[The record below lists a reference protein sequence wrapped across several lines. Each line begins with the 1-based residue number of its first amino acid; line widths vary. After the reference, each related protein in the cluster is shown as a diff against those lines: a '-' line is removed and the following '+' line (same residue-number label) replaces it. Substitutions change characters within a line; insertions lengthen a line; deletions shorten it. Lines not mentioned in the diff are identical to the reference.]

1 MGALLKILLGLLGV
15 KAVDDAFGNR
25 GLNYITT
32 GKFESNYDRELRKYN
47 EENVK
52 NKNQSNTNTTTSSR
66 GGFFGIGGDKKTTGE
81 ERRLGILSF
90 LGDRSRKL
98 DDAPDIVERNEQ
110 VLGGVDSYG
119 GLLPPMTVVPNIN
132 NERILD
138 LGFEGVRKEI
148 EKING
153 NIDAIRS
160 AMLQSALL
168 ESSYRDSMIESM
180 RRDLVEK
187 GKDRSDTRTERSIF
201 NLLTRSK
208 PQKSVSQNTKSLSD
222 RLSGSLGMALGL
234 NLANFGLDLFDDDT
248 DPDPD
253 PTGGGSGEGDDEPT
267 PQVGDYYFVKDARGG
282 KYYILQPSGNFRK
295 TNVKPRTGTQFTK
308 QEFTTITEE
317 IKQKIKNINPADFEP
332 AFFSDDVSNAEA
344 KRIIELED
352 RGIYGDEARQ
362 IIEKE
367 NQENQKDLFDIRG
380 LSNIEQ
386 VNKITNEGLAFNETF
401 DVNLLETI
409 TPITDSF
416 RPVEPG
422 SGFFEF
428 IDLRTFK
435 GEGKKTPSKD
445 GAATQLNNTIP
456 KLNPSKSYS
465 IFESFLK
472 EHP

>member
-1 MGALLKILLGLLGV
+1 MPLPAVLGIPLLIGGILSGA
-15 KAVDDAFGNR
+15 ASVDALFGSRVWN
-25 GLNYITT
+25 LMTT

-52 NKNQSNTNTTTSSR
+52 NKNQSNTKTSSR
-66 GGFFGIGGDKKTTGE
+66 SGFFGIGGDKKTTGD

-98 DDAPDIVERNEQ
+98 DDAPDIVERNDQ

-119 GLLPPMTVVPNIN
+119 GLLPPITVVPNIN

-160 AMLQSALL
+160 AMVQSALL

-187 GKDRSDTRTERSIF
+187 GKDRSDTRTEKSIF
-201 NLLTRSK
+201 NLLTRSE

-222 RLSGSLGMALGL
+222 RLGGSLGLALGL

-248 DPDPD
+248 DPTDEP
-253 PTGGGSGEGDDEPT
+253 PPPDEPT
-267 PQVGDYYFVKDARGG
+267 PQVGDYYTTGG
-282 KYYILQPSGNFRK
+282 QGSRKFFHVLQPDGSFKKSRGNRPK
-295 TNVKPRTGTQFTK
+295 TGNEFKK
-308 QEFTTITEE
+308 QEFTTIIEE
-317 IKQKIKNINPADFEP
+317 IKEKIKNVNPDDFE
-332 AFFSDDVSNAEA
+332 ASFFSEVDVKTA
-344 KRIIELED
+344 KRIIELEAQ
-352 RGIYGDEARQ
+352 GIYGDEAYA

-367 NQENQKDLFDIRG
+367 NQENQEDRMRIRERP
-380 LSNIEQ
+380 NIEQ
-386 VNKITNEGLAFNETF
+386 INKIINEVLPFNETF
-401 DVNLLETI
+401 NDNFLETI
-409 TPITDSF
+409 IPISTNFTP
-416 RPVEPG
+416 VQPG
-422 SGFFEF
+422 SGSFEL
-428 IDLRTFK
+428 IDLRTIK
-435 GEGKKTPSKD
+435 EKGKKTPSKD
-445 GAATQLNNTIP
+445 GATTQLNNTIP

>member
-1 MGALLKILLGLLGV
+1 MNAILKILLGIAGAV
-15 KAVDDAFGNR
+15 AVDDLFGSRVQNK
-25 GLNYITT
+25 ITT
-32 GKFESNYDRELRKYN
+32 GKFESNYDRELRQYN

-52 NKNQSNTNTTTSSR
+52 NKNQSNTSTNTKTSSR
-66 GGFFGIGGDKKTTGE
+66 GGFFGIGGDKRTTGE

-98 DDAPDIVERNEQ
+98 DDAPDIVERNDQ

-119 GLLPPMTVVPNIN
+119 GLLPPITVVPNIN

-282 KYYILQPSGNFRK
+282 KYYILQPSGNLEK
-295 TNVKPRTGTQFTK
+295 LMLNL
-308 QEFTTITEE
+308 
-317 IKQKIKNINPADFEP
+317 
-332 AFFSDDVSNAEA
+332 
-344 KRIIELED
+344 ELEHNL
-352 RGIYGDEARQ
+352 Q
-362 IIEKE
+362 NKSLLLL
-367 NQENQKDLFDIRG
+367 QK
-380 LSNIEQ
+380 
-386 VNKITNEGLAFNETF
+386 K
-401 DVNLLETI
+401 
-409 TPITDSF
+409 
-416 RPVEPG
+416 
-422 SGFFEF
+422 
-428 IDLRTFK
+428 
-435 GEGKKTPSKD
+435 
-445 GAATQLNNTIP
+445 
-456 KLNPSKSYS
+456 
-465 IFESFLK
+465 
-472 EHP
+472 

>member
-1 MGALLKILLGLLGV
+1 MWQALWYTLTALSAAG
-15 KAVDDAFGNR
+15 AVDNLFGSRLWNK
-25 GLNYITT
+25 ITT
-32 GKFESNYDRELRKYN
+32 GKFESNYDRELRQYN

-52 NKNQSNTNTTTSSR
+52 NKNQSNTSTTTSSR
-66 GGFFGIGGDKKTTGE
+66 GGFFGIGGDKRTTGE

-119 GLLPPMTVVPNIN
+119 GLIPPMTVVPNIN

-248 DPDPD
+248 DPTDER
-253 PTGGGSGEGDDEPT
+253 SGEGNILIDDKDTKEGMGTYGFDDENFELIQGEDGNYKIVPKNNNDT
-267 PQVGDYYFVKDARGG
+267 SRPG
-282 KYYILQPSGNFRK
+282 KSP
-295 TNVKPRTGTQFTK
+295 
-308 QEFTTITEE
+308 
-317 IKQKIKNINPADFEP
+317 FEP
-332 AFFSDDVSNAEA
+332 AFFSDEIKCTGDVRYH
-344 KRIIELED
+344 KVPR
-352 RGIYGDEARQ
+352 
-362 IIEKE
+362 
-367 NQENQKDLFDIRG
+367 
-380 LSNIEQ
+380 
-386 VNKITNEGLAFNETF
+386 
-401 DVNLLETI
+401 
-409 TPITDSF
+409 
-416 RPVEPG
+416 
-422 SGFFEF
+422 
-428 IDLRTFK
+428 
-435 GEGKKTPSKD
+435 
-445 GAATQLNNTIP
+445 
-456 KLNPSKSYS
+456 
-465 IFESFLK
+465 
-472 EHP
+472 